1 MKKAVFLDRDGTII
15 VDKNYLQKTEDI
27 EYFPDTFA
35 ALSLMQKKGYDLFII
50 TNQSGIGRALF
61 SEKVVD
67 QIHQKIQERMIS
79 EGLHP
84 FKEILYCPHTPS
96 DHCSCRKPHPEMI
109 EKMIKKWQINRSLS
123 YMIGDKLIDAEC
135 GKNAQINGVL
145 LCLTDPHFTTYPNL
159 LSFAKSLS

>member
-15 VDKNYLQKTEDI
+15 IDKNYLQKLEDI
-27 EYFPDTFA
+27 EYFPDTFS

-50 TNQSGIGRALF
+50 TNQSGIGRSLF
-61 SEKVVD
+61 PESVVD
-67 QIHQKIQERMIS
+67 QIHQKIQKDMVL
-79 EGLHP
+79 EGLLP
-84 FKEILYCPHTPS
+84 FKDILYCPHAPS

-109 EKMIKKWQINRSLS
+109 EKMVKKWQINRSLS

-145 LCLTDPHFTTYPNL
+145 LNLTDPLYKTYPNL